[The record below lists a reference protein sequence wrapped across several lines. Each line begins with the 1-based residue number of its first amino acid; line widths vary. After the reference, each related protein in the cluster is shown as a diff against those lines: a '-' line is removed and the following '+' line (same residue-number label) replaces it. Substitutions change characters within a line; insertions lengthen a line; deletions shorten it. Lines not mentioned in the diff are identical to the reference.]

1 MEQEN
6 DDQHRVENLMVA
18 YPPISIAFIKEEPED
33 DGDDRGEESQIFKS
47 TSGPTHQRTTGG
59 LYDAVFRCLEFL

>member
-6 DDQHRVENLMVA
+6 DEQQRVENLMVA
-18 YPPISIAFIKEEPED
+18 YPTISKAFIKEEPED
-33 DGDDRGEESQIFKS
+33 DVDDRAEESQIIKS

-59 LYDAVFRCLEFL
+59 LYDAVFHCLQLL

>member
-18 YPPISIAFIKEEPED
+18 YPPISIAFIKEEPKDVD
-33 DGDDRGEESQIFKS
+33 DHHAEESQIIKS
-47 TSGPTHQRTTGG
+47 TAGTHQQTTGW
-59 LYDAVFRCLEFL
+59 LYDAVFRCLQ